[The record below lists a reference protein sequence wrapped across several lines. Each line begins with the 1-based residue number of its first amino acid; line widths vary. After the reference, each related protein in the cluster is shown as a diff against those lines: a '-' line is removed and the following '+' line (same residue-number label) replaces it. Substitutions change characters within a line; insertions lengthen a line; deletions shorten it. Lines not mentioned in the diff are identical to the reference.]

1 MPEPGRSWN
10 FVTSH
15 GVVLLEVFRDPE
27 ATVRVISE
35 RAGLTER
42 QAHRVLDDL
51 VIEGYVMRERV
62 GRRNTYRI
70 NEDQPMR
77 HPTVASH
84 RVGELLAALA
94 PRR

>member
-1 MPEPGRSWN
+1 MREPGRSWN

-15 GVVLLEVFRDPE
+15 GFVLLEVFRDPD
-27 ATVRVISE
+27 ATVRSISD

-42 QAHRVLDDL
+42 QAHRVLGDL
-51 VIEGYVMRERV
+51 VTEGYLMRERV

-84 RVGELLAALA
+84 HVGELLTVLA

>member
-1 MPEPGRSWN
+1 MPEPRRSWN

-15 GVVLLEVFRDPE
+15 GFVLLEVFRDPQ
-27 ATVRVISE
+27 ATVRAISE

-42 QAHRVLDDL
+42 QAHRVLGDL
-51 VIEGYVMRERV
+51 VTEGYLMRERV
-62 GRRNTYRI
+62 GRRNIYRI

-84 RVGELLAALA
+84 RVGELLTALA
-94 PRR
+94 PRP